1 LAEIVSNQQKMIET
15 LMSKMMKMDQ

>member
-1 LAEIVSNQQKMIET
+1 LAEIVSNQQKMIDT